1 MQQEI
6 FKKGLRAWFPMLFM
20 AIANG
25 TLRDLV
31 YAKYL
36 GKLAAHQ
43 LSTLSLIFI
52 LGLYIRWLMR
62 QKMSVTSKQALFLG
76 FYWATLTLFFEFSAG
91 YLSGKSIAELLF
103 DYQIQN
109 GRIWIL
115 IPVWLCLAPY
125 LFCQK
130 NLKSNQSINF

>member
-1 MQQEI
+1 MHREI
-6 FKKGLRAWFPMLFM
+6 LKKGLWAWLPMLFM

-25 TLRDLV
+25 TLSDIG
-31 YAKYL
+31 YTKYL

-43 LSTLSLIFI
+43 LSTLSLIYI

-109 GRIWIL
+109 GRIWLL
-115 IPVWLCLAPY
+115 IPIWLCLAPY
-125 LFCQK
+125 LFCLK
-130 NLKSNQSINF
+130 KPKSNQSID